1 MLGQTTYLGGTD
13 PIRRSQAKTSSDFA
27 HLAKPKP
34 ICDDAGAAGS
44 SAPALSK
51 IEATA
56 EKDAGVTPAPGEL
69 ALKSEML
76 DGVPMLKVSR
86 APASHA
92 APAPAQP
99 AQPERPRNLAT
110 SAADPGPAVDFVVA
124 PEPEHEQQLE
134 PGPEQE
140 PEQEIVE
147 EATENL
153 EATNEPAPQRDGTEV
168 DANEVADDPFVH
180 AMGLD
185 GKDVPPGPE
194 EKMSGWESEQK
205 PATA

>member
-1 MLGQTTYLGGTD
+1 MAISCRSASTTHALRARRAGLLAAVAALACYLSHPRGSFGFGFC
-13 PIRRSQAKTSSDFA
+13 SD
-27 HLAKPKP
+27 
-34 ICDDAGAAGS
+34 
-44 SAPALSK
+44 
-51 IEATA
+51 
-56 EKDAGVTPAPGEL
+56 V
-69 ALKSEML
+69 
-76 DGVPMLKVSR
+76 
-86 APASHA
+86 
-92 APAPAQP
+92 
-99 AQPERPRNLAT
+99 AT
-110 SAADPGPAVDFVVA
+110 SNYFQSCCRIGEAADPGPAVDFVVA